1 MTEKRFHPFAVLHL
15 LRKTILVYLLP
26 LLQVFFAR
34 NWAAL
39 RTALL
44 QDAVLFAV
52 LFVVSWTALHA
63 SRWRVDV
70 RGDLQ
75 ICWRLGIR
83 FDRTLRAAQL
93 AALTIDRPIL
103 YRMAGASRVAL
114 YPAGQA
120 RAMTLTLSRQDADW
134 LADRLLP
141 VEQPVVHRP
150 RGGEKL
156 VFTVLGANSLST
168 LALLALAVRQ
178 SQPYAPDAQTYAF
191 AHLSRLAAW
200 AARWLPAGTAWLLVL
215 FGTLFCASL
224 CRTQLNYADVRRS
237 PATWALHFCP
247 VFVTAGCCQPEL
259 PLFVWH
265 EGSSLLEELL
275 PGLALPPDARPD
287 PRRRSRI
294 FYAAG
299 GIPLGLC
306 LLLTAVSRYTLPALT
321 LPLLIPT
328 AFFAAL
334 TAAAAVGRRKEG
346 VWQNAGQLTFRRQHR
361 FHLHCIC
368 VLHPDVCL
376 TLQQSPWAAAVQRAN
391 LVLTFPGRLKFKVRS
406 VTLRELEFLKR

>member
-1 MTEKRFHPFAVLHL
+1 MQREKAFLIKAAYWAAILAVSWLV
-15 LRKTILVYLLP
+15 LRYALVWLLP
-26 LLQVFFAR
+26 FLLALGF
-34 NWAAL
+34 AAL
-39 RTALL
+39 MEPVIALARRKL
-44 QDAVLFAV
+44 RLK
-52 LFVVSWTALHA
+52 
-63 SRWRVDV
+63 
-70 RGDLQ
+70 RG
-75 ICWRLGIR
+75 
-83 FDRTLRAAQL
+83 FL
-93 AALTIDRPIL
+93 AA
-103 YRMAGASRVAL
+103 M
-114 YPAGQA
+114 
-120 RAMTLTLSRQDADW
+120 
-134 LADRLLP
+134 
-141 VEQPVVHRP
+141 
-150 RGGEKL
+150 
-156 VFTVLGANSLST
+156 FT

-215 FGTLFCASL
+215 FGTLFCASLLRSAAQAAHYTVWRTETHLGSRGGLLRQYEMRL

-287 PRRRSRI
+287 LRRRSRI

-306 LLLTAVSRYTLPALT
+306 LLLTAVSHYTLPALT

-334 TAAAAVGRRKEG
+334 TAAAGDAVADQR
-346 VWQNAGQLTFRRQHR
+346 
-361 FHLHCIC
+361 
-368 VLHPDVCL
+368 
-376 TLQQSPWAAAVQRAN
+376 PWAAGKRASGR
-391 LVLTFPGRLKFKVRS
+391 TPGS
-406 VTLRELEFLKR
+406 